1 MPQPVPDDRQ
11 RRNSLVVPILLI
23 ALGALFLFRSWHPGF
38 EPFHFLRTN
47 WQLTLALILILV
59 GLGKIWDS
67 SRSRRAAGA
76 QVSAGQ
82 SSTGVAL
89 GSTIG
94 VVAAVVIIVAL
105 LGHYQ
110 KSRAKFSAASSE
122 DSGRG
127 DFSSHT
133 EEVVELQGAK
143 SVRAELKMGAGE
155 LNLEGGSS
163 HLLNSRFL
171 FNRKWDSPR
180 VNYHVGSDGKG
191 ELEIAQDKGSGI
203 NFGASDNN
211 WDLTFNNDVPMQFRI
226 DMGAGQGNL
235 KLRDMNVTELELHMG
250 AGEVELD
257 LTGPRK
263 ADLDVTLK
271 GGVGQATI
279 RLPKDV
285 GVRAHAAGGIGSI
298 DAEGLKKD
306 GSEYTN
312 EMWGK
317 TPHRITLDVQG
328 GIGSIELI
336 QE

>member
-1 MPQPVPDDRQ
+1 MPQDDQ

-23 ALGALFLFRSWHPGF
+23 TLGALFLFRSWHPGF
-38 EPFHFLRTN
+38 EIGRVLRD
-47 WQLTLALILILV
+47 WWPLLLIAV
-59 GLGKIWDS
+59 GLGKIWDYSRKRTAGGQAS
-67 SRSRRAAGA
+67 S
-76 QVSAGQ
+76 
-82 SSTGVAL
+82 GVAL

-110 KSRAKFSAASSE
+110 KTRAKYSAGGSE
-122 DSGRG
+122 ESDRG
-127 DFSSHT
+127 DFSSHS

-143 SVRAELKMGAGE
+143 SVHAELKLGAGE

-180 VNYHVGSDGKG
+180 VSYHLQGDKG
-191 ELEIAQDKGSGI
+191 ELEITQDKGSGI
-203 NFGASDNN
+203 NFGAGDNN
-211 WDLTFNNDVPMQFRI
+211 WDLTFSNDVPIDFRI
-226 DMGAGQGNL
+226 DMGAGRGNL
-235 KLRDMNVTELELHMG
+235 RLRDMNVRELELHMG

-257 LTGPRK
+257 LTGPRQS
-263 ADLDVTLK
+263 DLDVTVK

-285 GVRAHAAGGIGSI
+285 AVRAHASGGIGSI

-312 EMWGK
+312 QMWGK
-317 TPHRITLDVQG
+317 TPHKITLDVQG
-328 GIGSIELI
+328 GIGSIELV
-336 QE
+336 EE

>member
-1 MPQPVPDDRQ
+1 MPQDDQ

-23 ALGALFLFRSWHPGF
+23 TLGALFLFRSWHPGF
-38 EPFHFLRTN
+38 EIGRVLRD
-47 WQLTLALILILV
+47 WWPLILIAV
-59 GLGKIWDS
+59 GLGKIWDYSRNRTAGGQAS
-67 SRSRRAAGA
+67 S
-76 QVSAGQ
+76 
-82 SSTGVAL
+82 GVAL

-94 VVAAVVIIVAL
+94 VVAGVVIIVAL

-110 KSRAKFSAASSE
+110 KTRAKYSADSSE
-122 DSGRG
+122 ESDRG
-127 DFSSHT
+127 GFSSHT

-143 SVRAELKMGAGE
+143 SVRAELKLGAGE

-180 VNYHVGSDGKG
+180 VGYHVNGDKG
-191 ELEIAQDKGSGI
+191 ELEIAQDKSGSI
-203 NFGASDNN
+203 NFGTGDNN
-211 WDLTFNNDVPMQFRI
+211 WDLTFNNDVPIGFRI

-235 KLRDMNVTELELHMG
+235 RLRDMNVTELELHMG
-250 AGEVELD
+250 AGQVELD

-263 ADLDVTLK
+263 SDLDVTLK
-271 GGVGQATI
+271 GGVGRVTI

-285 GVRAHAAGGIGSI
+285 AVRAHASGGIGSI

-317 TPHRITLDVQG
+317 TPHKITLDVQG
-328 GIGSIELI
+328 GIGSITLVE
-336 QE
+336 E

>member
-1 MPQPVPDDRQ
+1 MPQDDQ

-23 ALGALFLFRSWHPGF
+23 TLGALFLFRSWHPGF
-38 EPFHFLRTN
+38 AIGRVLGDWWPL
-47 WQLTLALILILV
+47 LLIAV
-59 GLGKIWDS
+59 GLGKIWDYSRNRTAGGQAS
-67 SRSRRAAGA
+67 S
-76 QVSAGQ
+76 
-82 SSTGVAL
+82 GVAL

-110 KSRAKFSAASSE
+110 KTRAKYSAGGSE
-122 DSGRG
+122 ESDRG
-127 DFSSHT
+127 SFSSHT

-143 SVRAELKMGAGE
+143 SVHAELKLGAGE

-180 VNYHVGSDGKG
+180 VSYHVNGDKG
-191 ELEIAQDKGSGI
+191 ELEIAQDKSGGI
-203 NFGASDNN
+203 NFGTGDNN
-211 WDLTFNNDVPMQFRI
+211 WDLTFNNDVPIDFRI

-235 KLRDMNVTELELHMG
+235 RLRDMNVTELELHMG
-250 AGEVELD
+250 AGQVELD

-263 ADLDVTLK
+263 SDLDVTVK

-285 GVRAHAAGGIGSI
+285 AVRAHAAGGIGSI

-312 EMWGK
+312 QMWGK
-317 TPHRITLDVQG
+317 TPHKITLDVQG
-328 GIGSIELI
+328 GIGSIELV
-336 QE
+336 EE